1 MKVRVDQLPAKLK
14 QELMCRLEAFDTLE
28 AEANPEAL
36 AVFAYGTLR
45 GDFGPDGDKWG
56 VLAKSEAT
64 WQPARVRGFRL
75 YQDPRLTYPF
85 AVRTGKDDDVIVGT
99 VIQWPSAAA
108 AKEQIASCNQI
119 EGFRASQPEA
129 GLYRRAL
136 VQAQL
141 KDSTAPPLAALMY
154 HQIWPSEMLRAVKE
168 FPDGDWLAGAVPNG
182 RC

>member
-1 MKVRVDQLPAKLK
+1 
-14 QELMCRLEAFDTLE
+14 
-28 AEANPEAL
+28 
-36 AVFAYGTLR
+36 
-45 GDFGPDGDKWG
+45 
-56 VLAKSEAT
+56 
-64 WQPARVRGFRL
+64 
-75 YQDPRLTYPF
+75 DPRLTYPF

-136 VQAQL
+136 VKAQL
-141 KDSTAPPLAALMY
+141 KDSTAPPLDALMY